1 MADTE
6 GSRACPNCGRVLYG
20 GAARCPNCGFDAATY
35 AQAYSAEGYAVSSET
50 AVPRWL
56 LLVGSILLLSIL
68 VYMVAPRDGGPLN
81 VEQTPGVGS
90 GGGAVLAPSRPVLPP
105 GTPETAPAPTATAR
119 PVVASRRPATPSAP
133 HSAAPT
139 PEEDAAFWRRKAA
152 RDLREAQEYVPTREE
167 LQAREYYQ
175 WQDHIGISD
184 ESRAAD
190 FVTRRTPPAGGW

>member
-6 GSRACPNCGRVLYG
+6 GSRSCPNCGRVLYG

-35 AQAYSAEGYAVSSET
+35 AQQYSADGYAVSSDT

-68 VYMVAPRDGGPLN
+68 VYLVAPREGRPLN
-81 VEQTPGVGS
+81 VEQASDAGS
-90 GGGAVLAPSRPVLPP
+90 GGGAILAPSRPALPP
-105 GTPETAPAPTATAR
+105 RTTESAPVPAVAARPAVTLRRSSTPPAPQSDAPTA
-119 PVVASRRPATPSAP
+119 
-133 HSAAPT
+133 
-139 PEEDAAFWRRKAA
+139 EEDAAFWRRKAA
-152 RDLREAQEYVPTREE
+152 RDLREAQEYVPTQEE
-167 LQAREYYQ
+167 MRAREYYQ
-175 WQDHIGISD
+175 WQDHMSISD